1 MSRTGA
7 DYFVDAIEE
16 YGVSHVFGNPG
27 TTELPIM
34 EALSASDLEYVLSLH
49 EDIAVG
55 AAAGYATTRRYH
67 AHDDPSINPLGVVNL
82 HIAPGTAHGLGNV
95 LDASHTGAP
104 LLVTAGDHPL
114 GHGQREPNLAGD
126 TVAMTEE
133 FTKWSAR
140 VETVDTLPTVLRR
153 AVRTALT
160 PPTGP
165 VFLALP
171 LDVMRAETD
180 APPERLGA
188 IPDAGRGDPRQIE
201 RAADALAEA
210 EEPVLVVGD
219 ELARG
224 DAVNAAVELAEATG
238 ARVHGEFKSAE
249 VTFPTGHDQWAGGLP
264 RDQALAAELLDVD
277 TVAFLGVVS
286 NVPTNPIEVEL
297 VPSSATCVQVSP
309 GAKELG
315 KNYAADVA
323 VIGDP
328 DRVLSELTEQVGSR
342 LDAEERGRRLSAA
355 ASAAERE
362 RERDGLDVE
371 RSPRPDDPRTS
382 VADLA
387 AAIRDAAPDA
397 RIVAESPT
405 GSGAVRDAYDL
416 GPGDFFANRG
426 GGLGYGLPAAVGA
439 AVAERHR
446 DDPREVVGFIGDG
459 SYLYYPHALYTAA
472 RESLDL
478 TTVVVDNRNY
488 RILKDN
494 TQRLFGGTDED
505 HEYVGMDF
513 EPPVDFPGNA
523 ASHGATGRL
532 VEDPDEMLPTLREAV
547 ESDGPTVVDV
557 PVHD

>member
-1 MSRTGA
+1 MPRTGA
-7 DYFVDAIEE
+7 DYFAEALAA
-16 YGVSHVFGNPG
+16 YGVSRVFGNPG
-27 TTELPIM
+27 TTELPITS
-34 EALSASDLEYVLSLH
+34 ALGESDLEYVLALH
-49 EDIAVG
+49 EDVAVG

-67 AHDDPSINPLGVVNL
+67 AHGDPAVLPLGVVNL

-140 VETVDTLPTVLRR
+140 VETVATLPTMLRR

-165 VFLALP
+165 VFLSLP

-180 APPERLGA
+180 ASPERLGA
-188 IPDAGRGDPRQIE
+188 TPDAGRGDPRQVAL
-201 RAADALAEA
+201 AADALVAA
-210 EEPVLVVGD
+210 DEPVFVVGD
-219 ELARG
+219 AVARA
-224 DAVNAAVELAEATG
+224 DAVPAAVALAEATG
-238 ARVHGEFKSAE
+238 ARVHGEFKAAE
-249 VTFPTGHDQWAGGLP
+249 VAFPTGHDQWGGRLP
-264 RDQALAAELLDVD
+264 RDQSRAAALLDAD
-277 TVAFLGVVS
+277 TVALLGVVS
-286 NVPTNPIEVEL
+286 NVPTNPVEVEL
-297 VPSSATCVQVSP
+297 VPSRATCVQVSP
-309 GAKELG
+309 SAWELG
-315 KNYAADVA
+315 KNYVADVA
-323 VIGDP
+323 ALGDP
-328 DRVLSELTEQVGSR
+328 ARVLRELTERVTAR
-342 LDAEERGRRLSAA
+342 LDEDERERRRSVVAEAVA
-355 ASAAERE
+355 RE

-371 RSPRPDDPRTS
+371 RSARPDDPRTS

-387 AAIRDAAPDA
+387 AALREVAPGA
-397 RIVAESPT
+397 RVVAEAPT
-405 GSGAVRDAYDL
+405 SVGAVREAYDF

-446 DDPREVVGFIGDG
+446 DDARDVVGVIGDG

-478 TTVVVDNRNY
+478 TVVVVDNRNY

-513 EPPVDFPGNA
+513 DPPVDFAANA
-523 ASHGATGRL
+523 ESHGATGRL
-532 VEDPDEMLPTLREAV
+532 VEGPDDLRPALREAV
-547 ESDGPTVVDV
+547 ASHGPSVVDV